1 MFLEVLRKRL
11 MSVETSHRS
20 VGKAAVI
27 RADVDATHLK
37 QRDLIRLSFVY
48 RILLASE
55 FLVVAMSTYLASIL
69 YHKVSLGTLPPLEQY
84 TNEALFVA
92 ASFTFVSLGF
102 RHFNMA
108 QRQQLH
114 LHLWSGV
121 GAVALAFAGFL
132 TAIFL
137 LKMSKDFSRG
147 AFIVQIVGVSITIC
161 ISRAL
166 SHIWL
171 RSAIAAGKIEAR
183 RAILIG
189 DTAYYSGLSNELKS
203 GGIRVVNSFPF
214 PHFNKIKTAN
224 GDGQTVIQNDD
235 IRKLSKICRST
246 LPDDVVILASHKELI
261 QASDLVNYLSTLPC
275 NIHITPIDD
284 VKFLTR
290 SQTSDLGSVRTFRLA
305 RKPLSLPEL
314 AIKRIFDIVVATLA
328 IVALS
333 PLLITVAL
341 AIKLDSRGN
350 VLFRQ
355 LRHGYNN
362 KVIRIYKF
370 RTMAAAKDGNN
381 RFTPTKKND
390 NRITIIGRILR
401 HTNIDELPQLLNVF
415 TGEMS
420 IVGPRPHATE
430 HNELFEEQ
438 ILPFS
443 RRHNVKPGI
452 TGWAQ
457 VNGYRG
463 PADTLDVMQRR
474 VDYDFYY
481 IDNWSFFFDLKIIL
495 MTLFSKK
502 SYVNAF

>member
-1 MFLEVLRKRL
+1 
-11 MSVETSHRS
+11 MSVETSHGS
-20 VGKAAVI
+20 AGQAAAI
-27 RADVDATHLK
+27 RADVDASYLR
-37 QRDLIRLSFVY
+37 QRDLTRLSAVF
-48 RILLASE
+48 RILLACE
-55 FLVVAMSTYLASIL
+55 FLVVATSTYVASIL
-69 YHKVSLGTLPPLEQY
+69 YHKISFGTLPSLPEY
-84 TNEALFVA
+84 MSEGLFIAV
-92 ASFTFVSLGF
+92 SFTVVSIGF

-114 LHLWSGV
+114 LHLWTGV
-121 GAVALAFAGFL
+121 GAVALAFIAFL
-132 TAIFL
+132 TGIFL
-137 LKMSKDFSRG
+137 LKVSKDFSRG
-147 AFIVQIVGVSITIC
+147 AFIFQIIGVSITIC

-166 SHIWL
+166 SHFWL
-171 RSAIAAGKIEAR
+171 RSAFAAGRIESR

-189 DTAYYSGLSNELKS
+189 EADYHSRVANELKS
-203 GGIRVVNSFPF
+203 GGIRVVKSFPF
-214 PHFNKIKTAN
+214 PHCPKINAADGN
-224 GDGQTVIQNDD
+224 GQTAAKNDS
-235 IRKLSKICRST
+235 IRELNKLCRSI
-246 LPDDVVILASHKELI
+246 LPDDVVILASQRNLS

-275 NIHITPIDD
+275 NIHISPIAD
-284 VKFLTR
+284 VRFLTR
-290 SQTSDLGSVRTFRLA
+290 SQTADLGSVRTFRLA
-305 RKPLSLPEL
+305 TKPLSVTEL
-314 AIKRIFDIVVATLA
+314 AIKRLFDIVVATLA
-328 IVALS
+328 VVALS

-370 RTMAAAKDGNN
+370 RTMAAAKNGDNK
-381 RFTPTKKND
+381 FTPTKEND
-390 NRITIIGRILR
+390 GRITIIGRILR
-401 HTNIDELPQLLNVF
+401 QTNIDELPQLFNVL

-420 IVGPRPHATE
+420 VVGPRPHATD

-463 PADTLDVMQRR
+463 PADTLEVMQRR
-474 VDYDFYY
+474 VDYDLYY

-502 SYVNAF
+502 AYVNAF

>member
-1 MFLEVLRKRL
+1 
-11 MSVETSHRS
+11 MSLQTNHRS
-20 VGKAAVI
+20 TERVAAI
-27 RADVDATHLK
+27 RTVLDSSNPPQLEQTNLS
-37 QRDLIRLSFVY
+37 RLSRVFQVH
-48 RILLASE
+48 LLCE
-55 FLVVAMSTYLASIL
+55 FLVVAASTYLASIL
-69 YHKVSLGTLPPLEQY
+69 YHKISFGALPTLKEY
-84 TNEALFVA
+84 TDEALLIA
-92 ASFTFVSLGF
+92 ILFTIVSLGF
-102 RHFNMA
+102 RHFSMA

-147 AFIVQIVGVSITIC
+147 TFIVQIIGVSITIC

-166 SHIWL
+166 SHLWL
-171 RSAIAAGKIEAR
+171 RSAFAAGRIEAR

-189 DTAYYSGLSNELKS
+189 DPAYHSRIANELNS
-203 GGIRVVNSFPF
+203 GGIRLVNSLPF
-214 PHFNKIKTAN
+214 PHHSEIKGARDN
-224 GDGQTVIQNDD
+224 GQTVVQNES
-235 IRKLSKICRST
+235 IRKLGKICRSM
-246 LPDDVVILASHKELI
+246 LPDDIVILATQKDLS
-261 QASDLVNYLSTLPC
+261 QASDLAHYLSTLPC
-275 NIHITPIDD
+275 DVHISPIDD
-284 VKFLTR
+284 ARFLTR
-290 SQTSDLGSVRTFRLA
+290 SQMADLGSVKTLRLA
-305 RKPLSLPEL
+305 RKPLSLTEL
-314 AIKRIFDIVVATLA
+314 AAKRAFDIVVSILA

-333 PLLITVAL
+333 PLLVTVAL

-350 VLFRQ
+350 ILFRQ

-362 KVIRIYKF
+362 KLIRIYKF
-370 RTMAAAKDGNN
+370 RSMAAAKDCDTE
-381 RFTPTKKND
+381 FTPTKEND
-390 NRITIIGRILR
+390 DRITIIGRILR
-401 HTNIDELPQLLNVF
+401 RTNIDELPQLFNVL

-420 IVGPRPHATE
+420 IVGPRPHAIE
-430 HNELFEEQ
+430 HNESFEEQ
-438 ILPFS
+438 ILPFA

-463 PADTLDVMQRR
+463 PADTLELMQRR

-502 SYVNAF
+502 AYVNAF

>member
-1 MFLEVLRKRL
+1 
-11 MSVETSHRS
+11 MSVQTSRRS
-20 VGKAAVI
+20 AEQAAPF
-27 RADVDATHLK
+27 RADTYASQLK
-37 QRDLIRLSFVY
+37 RPDSTRLSAVY
-48 RILLASE
+48 RILVATE
-55 FLVVAMSTYLASIL
+55 FLVAATSTYLASIL
-69 YHKVSLGTLPPLEQY
+69 YHKISFGSSPPLQEY
-84 TNEALFVA
+84 TNEALFIA
-92 ASFTFVSLGF
+92 ASFTIVSLGF
-102 RHFNMA
+102 RHFSMA
-108 QRQQLH
+108 QRQQRH

-137 LKMSKDFSRG
+137 LKVSKDFSRG
-147 AFIVQIVGVSITIC
+147 TFIVQIIGVSITIC

-166 SHIWL
+166 SHLWL
-171 RSAIAAGKIEAR
+171 RSAFAAGRIEAR

-189 DTAYYSGLSNELKS
+189 DAAYYPRAANELKS

-214 PHFNKIKTAN
+214 PLSTKIKTAN
-224 GDGQTVIQNDD
+224 GNGQMVVKNDD
-235 IRKLSKICRST
+235 IRKLSKFCRST
-246 LPDDVVILASHKELI
+246 LPDDVVILASHKDLT
-261 QASDLVNYLSTLPC
+261 QASDLIGRLSALPC
-275 NIHITPIDD
+275 NIHIVPIDD
-284 VKFLTR
+284 LRFLTR

-328 IVALS
+328 IVVLS

-362 KVIRIYKF
+362 KEIRIYKF
-370 RTMAAAKDGNN
+370 RSMAAAQDANN
-381 RFTPTKKND
+381 RFTPTKEND
-390 NRITIIGRILR
+390 DRITIIGRILR
-401 HTNIDELPQLLNVF
+401 QTNIDELPQLFNVL

-420 IVGPRPHATE
+420 IVGPRPHAIE
-430 HNELFEEQ
+430 HNESFEEQ
-438 ILPFS
+438 ILPFA

-463 PADTLDVMQRR
+463 PANTLELMQRR

-502 SYVNAF
+502 AYVNAF

>member
-1 MFLEVLRKRL
+1 
-11 MSVETSHRS
+11 MSVETSHVS
-20 VGKAAVI
+20 AGQAAAI
-27 RADVDATHLK
+27 RADVEASHLK
-37 QRDLIRLSFVY
+37 QRDLTRLSAVY

-69 YHKVSLGTLPPLEQY
+69 YHTVALGGLPPLQEY

-92 ASFTFVSLGF
+92 ALFTIVSLGF
-102 RHFNMA
+102 RHFSMA

-121 GAVALAFAGFL
+121 GAVALAFTGFL

-137 LKMSKDFSRG
+137 LKTSKDFSRG
-147 AFIVQIVGVSITIC
+147 AFIVQIIGVGITIC

-166 SHIWL
+166 SHLWL
-171 RSAIAAGKIEAR
+171 RSAFAAGRIEAR

-189 DTAYYSGLSNELKS
+189 DAAYYSTVANELKS

-214 PHFNKIKTAN
+214 PNFTKIETAN
-224 GDGQTVIQNDD
+224 GIGQTVAQNDD
-235 IRKLSKICRST
+235 IRKLNKLCRST
-246 LPDDVVILASHKELI
+246 LPDDVVILAGQKDLTH
-261 QASDLVNYLSTLPC
+261 ASDLVNYFSTLPC
-275 NIHITPIDD
+275 NIHISPIGD

-290 SQTSDLGSVRTFRLA
+290 SQTSDLGNVRTFRLA

-314 AIKRIFDIVVATLA
+314 AIKRIFDLVVATLA

-333 PLLITVAL
+333 PLLIIVAL

-370 RTMAAAKDGNN
+370 RSMAAGKDGNKK
-381 RFTPTKKND
+381 FTPTKEND
-390 NRITIIGRILR
+390 ERVTIIGRILR
-401 HTNIDELPQLLNVF
+401 RTNIDELPQLFNVL

-420 IVGPRPHATE
+420 VVGPRPHATQ
-430 HNELFEEQ
+430 HNEIFEEQ

-463 PADTLDVMQRR
+463 PADTLEVMQRR
-474 VDYDFYY
+474 VDYDLHY

-502 SYVNAF
+502 AYVNAL